1 MSVSSESATYHCP
14 AGMNLGQWMGSR
26 MATRATRSYD
36 WNAQKFP
43 ADFDPKHARAQMRHV
58 GTPKP
63 INPTYPPS
71 RPLSRAKR

>member
-1 MSVSSESATYHCP
+1 MSVSSESATYHRP

-26 MATRATRSYD
+26 LATRTTRSYD
-36 WNAQKFP
+36 WDALKFQ
-43 ADFDPKHARAQMRHV
+43 ADFDPKSARAKMRHV

-63 INPTYPPS
+63 IHPTYPPS